1 MFINY
6 DSQKPDVGRRLEV
19 DLSLEGLA
27 KCVMGDFSAH
37 HFDMAFDYLECVGDL
52 DYIREK
58 NSQYFPLL
66 VEQLNKYLHADLDVR
81 AWHVLIGHWYLS
93 FSKVIFH
100 RVSIIRVVADSPNFS
115 SIDILDDSNQEL
127 SSLESDDLTNQ
138 CLSYEWN
145 EKIFLKILEF
155 TNLVPRENVHSLSVE
170 KLLDY
175 KGPIKRNNF
184 GHKEKS
190 FWGKFIFRVI
200 KFYGIFASQLS
211 APVFY
216 YTQMPVWEHLKLFL
230 LSGGLPTLAP
240 VLDKNELAE
249 STDLRRTLSLSMVN
263 VCSSS
268 ESCKNSFERVLT
280 RMFFLCIPRNFLEG
294 FYDNETQ
301 ASSKMYPQN
310 PKYIF
315 LCNGFGLDG
324 LSFYLARQISLGTPY
339 LVGQHG
345 GHYGL
350 SKIEMNTTVEEQTA
364 DIFFT
369 WGHTNSVAQ
378 NVVRAFNWKK
388 KLKVQ
393 NNGNENNIIIVT
405 RPPFPSIEHYSVSG
419 WYKGY
424 VDGVVELVK
433 SLDKRLYTN
442 VILRIHPSGAPVLE
456 RSIWERELP
465 GISIDDSKRFNI
477 NCVGKNGILV
487 CTYMSTLFYEVLNS
501 SNIIPIC
508 GIWNDIRKDTVI
520 SHRETMETMHG
531 AKILFDSTADAADH
545 ISSVYGATSVWW
557 SNPDQR
563 HAVHVFNRNLNRT
576 SDPRNLAKNLLN
588 VISENL
594 GF

>member
-6 DSQKPDVGRRLEV
+6 ESQKSGVKRRLEV
-19 DLSLEGLA
+19 DLSLEGLE
-27 KCVMGDFSAH
+27 KCVRGERSTS
-37 HFDMAFDYLECVGDL
+37 HFDMAFDYFQCVSDL
-52 DYIREK
+52 DYIREI
-58 NSQYFPLL
+58 NTQYFPLF
-66 VEQLNKYLHADLDVR
+66 VKQLNKYLHTDLDVR
-81 AWHVLIGHWYLS
+81 SWQVLIGHWYFT

-115 SIDILDDSNQEL
+115 SIDILDDSDQEL
-127 SSLESDDLTNQ
+127 SSIESDDLVNQ

-145 EKIFLKILEF
+145 EKIFLEILDI
-155 TNLVPRENVHSLSVE
+155 TNLVPRENVHRLSVE

-175 KGPIKRNNF
+175 KGPIKRHNF

-190 FWGKFIFRVI
+190 FWKKLIFRVI
-200 KFYGIFASQLS
+200 KVYGIFASQLS
-211 APVFY
+211 SPVFY

-249 STDLRRTLSLSMVN
+249 NTDLRRTLSLSMED

-268 ESCKNSFERVLT
+268 ESLKNSFERVLT

-294 FYDNETQ
+294 FCDNETQ
-301 ASSKMYPQN
+301 ASSKRYPQN
-310 PKYIF
+310 PKYIL

-350 SKIEMNTTVEEQTA
+350 SKIEMNATVEEQTA
-364 DIFFT
+364 DIFLT
-369 WGHTNSVAQ
+369 WGHTNSDAQ
-378 NVVRAFNWKK
+378 NVVPAFNWKK
-388 KLKVQ
+388 RLKVR
-393 NNGNENNIIIVT
+393 NDENDNQIIIVT
-405 RPPFPSIEHYSVSG
+405 RPPFPSLEHYSVSG

-424 VDGVVELVK
+424 VSSVVELVK
-433 SLDKRLYTN
+433 SLDKRLYYN
-442 VILRIHPSGAPVLE
+442 VILRIHPSGATVLE

-477 NCVGKNGILV
+477 NSVGKNGILV
-487 CTYMSTLFYEVLNS
+487 FTYMSTLFYEVLNS

-508 GIWNDIRKDTVI
+508 GIWNEIRKDTVM
-520 SHRETMETMHG
+520 SHRETMEAMHE
-531 AKILFDSTADAADH
+531 AKILFDSTADAAGH